1 VAWNT
6 TSRPRKVGKGDAEAD
21 THFAG
26 SGGAFIYCLLRSVPV
41 KLAAPGD
48 VMSKQTI
55 TGRNPVWKH
64 GSGAF
69 GIDEL
74 TVSREGAADIKW
86 VSFERGDAVAALI
99 VNTDTEQVI
108 LIKQFRP
115 PVAKAEGPDHRLVE
129 TMAGMIQ
136 DNETVLDCLKHE
148 MLEETGYQLPFDPKT
163 GGLTGAELICE
174 FYPSPGGSSEKIH
187 LFYVAVDSRTVKNAG
202 GGIWEQGEFIE
213 PVLIPLAQFF
223 DQLDR
228 AEFKDPKIIIAGQW
242 LQKRWANRK
251 TDSNDRQEFALRAQE
266 APSGRTRIVGYRVGD
281 IGKVTDVDVWVNS
294 SNTEFLMDSIYH
306 RTLSSR
312 IRTLGAKVSDD
323 VMIDDTIQ
331 RALDRSLG
339 VGKGTS
345 IGTVLDTE
353 PGSLA
358 ITHNV
363 RRLFHVAS
371 IKARIEPG
379 GYAKN
384 ITSAS
389 ELETCVIRALEK
401 CDKFNATKLS
411 YRRWRR
417 GAYRSILLPLFGAGV
432 DRDAA
437 DLQIQ
442 NLCNLLIP
450 AAVRYLEAHPDSLIE
465 KIYFVAYTPLEV
477 EICDSVMSRMEQ
489 LDRLRPKDSRSS
501 GAIAQVAISAGS

>member
-1 VAWNT
+1 
-6 TSRPRKVGKGDAEAD
+6 
-21 THFAG
+21 
-26 SGGAFIYCLLRSVPV
+26 
-41 KLAAPGD
+41 
-48 VMSKQTI
+48 MSKQTI
-55 TGRNPVWKH
+55 TGRRTVWEHAAKPF
-64 GSGAF
+64 S
-69 GIDEL
+69 IDEL
-74 TVSREGAADIKW
+74 TVSREGAPDIQW
-86 VSFERGDAVAALI
+86 ASFERGDAVAALI

-115 PVAKAEGPDHRLVE
+115 PVAKAEGDDHKLIE
-129 TMAGMIQ
+129 TMAGMIPPT
-136 DNETVLDCLKHE
+136 ETVLQCLQRE
-148 MLEETGYQLPFDPKT
+148 IEEETGYRLPFCPKT
-163 GGLTGAELICE
+163 GGLTGAEPICE
-174 FYPSPGGSSEKIH
+174 FYSSPGGSSEKIH
-187 LFYVAVDSRTVKNAG
+187 LFYVAVDSRTAKQDA

-213 PVLIPLAQFF
+213 PVLIPLATFF
-223 DQLDR
+223 DQVDR

-251 TDSNDRQEFALRAQE
+251 THASERQEFVLKDPKT
-266 APSGRTRIVGYRVGD
+266 PSGQARIVGYRVGD
-281 IGKVTDVDVWVNS
+281 IGKVTDVDIWVNS

-339 VGKGTS
+339 VGKGTG

-358 ITHNV
+358 TSHNV
-363 RRLFHVAS
+363 RRLLHVAS

-389 ELETCVIRALEK
+389 ELETCVIRTLEK
-401 CDKFNATKLS
+401 CDKFNSAALS
-411 YRRWRR
+411 FTRWRR
-417 GAYRSILLPLFGAGV
+417 GPYRSILLPLFGAGI
-432 DRDAA
+432 DRDTA

-450 AAVRYLEAHPDSLIE
+450 AAVRYLETHPDSLIE
-465 KIYFVAYTPLEV
+465 KIYFVAFTPLEV

-489 LDRLRPKDSRSS
+489 LERLPPADANGS
-501 GAIAQVAISAGS
+501 GATAPIAISADS